1 MIVGI
6 ANNGTVLGVRVL
18 AHQETPG
25 LGDKIDL
32 RISNWVLGF
41 NGQQVTADNQD
52 DWKVRKDGGQFDQF
66 TGATITP
73 RAVVLAVKKAVE
85 YVNQHQQQLHNQPNP
100 CEVNNMNENR
110 TLMLNGMWN
119 NNPALVQLLGLCPL
133 LAVSSTVTNALGLG
147 IATLLVLV
155 GSNVTVSLV
164 RDYVPKEVR
173 IPVFVMII
181 ASLVTCVQLL
191 MNAYAYGLYLSLGIF
206 IPLIVTNCIIIGRA
220 EAFASKNDVLPAALD
235 GFWMGLG
242 MTSVLVV
249 LGSLRE
255 IIGNGTLFDGADLLL
270 GEWAKSY
277 ASKCFTLT
285 APFAGTAAPVPSSAL
300 AF

>member
-1 MIVGI
+1 M
-6 ANNGTVLGVRVL
+6 
-18 AHQETPG
+18 
-25 LGDKIDL
+25 
-32 RISNWVLGF
+32 S
-41 NGQQVTADNQD
+41 
-52 DWKVRKDGGQFDQF
+52 
-66 TGATITP
+66 
-73 RAVVLAVKKAVE
+73 
-85 YVNQHQQQLHNQPNP
+85 
-100 CEVNNMNENR
+100 ENR

-249 LGSLRE
+249 LGSQRE

-270 GEWAKSY
+270 GEWAKVLRIEVFHFDS
-277 ASKCFTLT
+277 AFLL
-285 APFAGTAAPVPSSAL
+285 ALLPPGAFIGVGFLIAAKSVIDKQIAARQPKQQKQAIERARVTNV
-300 AF
+300 